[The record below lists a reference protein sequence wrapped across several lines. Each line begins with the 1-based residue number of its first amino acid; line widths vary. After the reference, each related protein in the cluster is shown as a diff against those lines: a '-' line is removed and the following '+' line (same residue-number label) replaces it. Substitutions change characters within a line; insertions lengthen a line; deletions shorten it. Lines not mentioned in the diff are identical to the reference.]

1 MKKDYAPTIIII
13 LSLLAIFGVLF
24 FFVKQSINLKKD
36 VDAKNVIR
44 ATSPDILS
52 PGAIIFTNIGNI
64 EIEFMGSVAPKTI
77 YNFMTLARRH
87 FYDGTKFHYLV
98 KDILVQ
104 GGDPL
109 SKGDNASLY
118 GTGGP
123 GYTLEDEI
131 TGIPMTRGIVAMAKS
146 GKMTSGS
153 QFFIVTS
160 HDEVTSLN
168 GKFTVFAKVKTGLD
182 VLEQINS
189 APTQNNVP
197 TYPIV
202 IDHIDLR

>member
-1 MKKDYAPTIIII
+1 
-13 LSLLAIFGVLF
+13 
-24 FFVKQSINLKKD
+24 LKKN

-52 PGAIIFTNIGNI
+52 PGAIISTTVGDI
-64 EIEFMGSVAPKTI
+64 EIEFMGTVAPKTV

-109 SKGDNASLY
+109 SRGDSVALY

-123 GYTLEDEI
+123 GYTIDDEI
-131 TGIPMTRGIVAMAKS
+131 TSVPMTRGIVAMAKS

-160 HDEVTSLN
+160 HDEVSALD
-168 GKFTVFAKVKTGLD
+168 GKFTVFARVKNGLD
-182 VLEQINS
+182 ILEQINS
-189 APTQNNVP
+189 TPTEKGVP
-197 TYPIV
+197 TFPIV
-202 IDHIDLR
+202 INSIELR